1 VVIIC
6 SAIAY
11 TYEEKGTGSP
21 FRLTGDVK
29 SGLPEFKVPPFSTV
43 IGNTTKTFPDMLGDL
58 GSSVFLVP
66 VIAVLGNVAIAKA
79 FGESH
84 YCKNNQNVLTVSFS

>member
-1 VVIIC
+1 MVIIC
-6 SAIAY
+6 SVIAY

-29 SGLPEFKVPPFSTV
+29 SGLPELKVPPFSTV
-43 IGNTTKTFPDMLGDL
+43 IGNTTRTFPDMLGDL

-66 VIAVLGNVAIAKA
+66 IIAVLGNVAIAKA

-84 YCKNNQNVLTVSFS
+84 L